1 MQFRKHVALLA
12 VAGVTCGVLAACTS
26 NSGSGGS
33 SSSGGSRVNGGTAT
47 VALTP
52 GEVFNY
58 IFPLLNYTNAIGAN
72 IEDSEY
78 LMWRPLYW
86 FGGPNSVGLNNAESV
101 ANPAQIKTEGKNTL
115 ATITLKPYRWSDGAP
130 VTTRDVQ
137 FWLNLLKVNP
147 LNNWWGYVPGQFPDN
162 VLDFKIISPTKF
174 SLTFKGIYSDAWL
187 YNQLGQIIPIPQ
199 HAWDK
204 ESTSGKIG
212 NYDLSKSGAK
222 AVVTYLLAQNKVLST
237 YGSNPLWQTVDGPWK
252 ITSFAPSTGDAG
264 YVRNTK
270 FSGPATG
277 SIHALRVI
285 SYTSDTAE
293 FDSLLSAGGITYGY
307 VPYNDA
313 AEISRVKS
321 DGYGVQSWPS
331 WGITYITLNFGSPQA
346 GPIFK
351 QLYVRQAM
359 QHLIN
364 QAGYISSFLEGY
376 GNPTYGPVPLVP
388 KSKFVSPQ
396 QQQNPYPYNP
406 AEAVAL
412 LKSHGWKVVANG
424 ITTCAHAGSGPTDCG
439 PGIAA
444 GAKLQ
449 FTLEYATGTTAGTEE
464 DAALQSSFAQA
475 GIKVIESGTSFNNAI
490 DDDTLCS
497 GKTSCWQMNYYNQ
510 GWYFDPGYN
519 DPDGT
524 VLFETN
530 AVDNS
535 GAYNDKTANGLM
547 SKLPS
552 GGYPA
557 LYNYENYV
565 AKQLPVL
572 WMPEFDSQ
580 ISAVS
585 NKLKGAFPQDPD
597 NNIYPEDW
605 YFTK

>member
-1 MQFRKHVALLA
+1 M
-12 VAGVTCGVLAACTS
+12 
-26 NSGSGGS
+26 
-33 SSSGGSRVNGGTAT
+33 
-47 VALTP
+47 
-52 GEVFNY
+52 
-58 IFPLLNYTNAIGAN
+58 LNYTNAIGAN

-86 FGGPNSVGLNNAESV
+86 FGGPNSVGLNAAESI
-101 ANPAQIKTEGKNTL
+101 AKAPQITKSGKNTV
-115 ATITLKPYRWSDGAP
+115 ATIQLKPFHWSDGAP

-162 VLDFKIISPTKF
+162 VTNFKINSPTEF
-174 SLTFKGIYSDAWL
+174 TMTFKGTYSPAWL

-204 ESTSGKIG
+204 ESGSGKVG
-212 NYDLSKSGAK
+212 DYDLSPAGAK
-222 AVVTYLLAQNKVLST
+222 KVVNYLLAQNKVLSS

-252 ITSFAPSTGDAG
+252 ITSYAPSTGDAD
-264 YVRNTK
+264 YVRNMK

-277 SIHALRVI
+277 SIHALKVI
-285 SYTSDTAE
+285 SYSSDTAE

-313 AEISRVKS
+313 AEISRVKG
-321 DGYGVQSWPS
+321 DGYGVQAWPS

-346 GPIFK
+346 GPIFR

-376 GNPTYGPVPLVP
+376 ANPTYGPVPLVP
-388 KSKFVSPQ
+388 KSKFVSSQ
-396 QQQNPYPYNP
+396 QAKNPYPYNP
-406 AEAVAL
+406 AQAVQL
-412 LKSHGWKVVANG
+412 LKTHGWNVVPNG
-424 ITTCAHAGSGPTDCG
+424 TSTCSRPGSGPTDCG

-444 GAKLQ
+444 GAKLT
-449 FTLEYATGTTAGTEE
+449 FSLEYATGTTAGTEE
-464 DAALQSSFAQA
+464 DAALQSAFAQA
-475 GIKVIESGTSFNNAI
+475 GIKVNETGTSFNNAI

-497 GKTSCWQMNYYNQ
+497 GKSSCWQMNYYNQ

-524 VLFETN
+524 VLFRTG

-535 GAYNDKTANGLM
+535 GAYNDTTANGLM
-547 SKLPS
+547 DALPS

-557 LYNYENYV
+557 LYKYENYLGQ
-565 AKQLPVL
+565 QLPVL

-580 ISAVS
+580 ISAVNS
-585 NKLKGAFPQDPD
+585 KLKGAYPQDPL
-597 NNIYPEDW
+597 NNIYPENW